1 MIVICTD
8 HFNDSD
14 TIITALQLYIPTWR
28 HYENTRRK
36 SLVWQLLLVQQQV
49 TG

>member
-1 MIVICTD
+1 MTFWEY

-14 TIITALQLYIPTWR
+14 TIIAALQLYVPTQR

-36 SLVWQLLLVQQQV
+36 IIVCQLLLVQQQV